1 MAHIFFDFDSTLVSI
16 ETLDVLINSKLK
28 SETQKAEVEEITQQG
43 MAGKLP
49 LFESLSKRLAVV
61 QIHRTHIQKFS
72 DSLPQKLTHNIV
84 QTIHTLQNKGH
95 VVHILSGGFKDYM
108 QPCAKALNIPL
119 KNIHA
124 NTLTYNEDGYV
135 IGLDQ
140 SNPLCQNGGK
150 SKTIQK
156 QNITETCIMVG
167 DGYTDLEA
175 FKDKACTHF
184 IGFGIHTQRDIIKKE
199 AKHFAQTMD
208 EFNHILNALI
218 TK

>member
-135 IGLDQ
+135 IDSSLIDTL
-140 SNPLCQNGGK
+140 S
-150 SKTIQK
+150 SSSTYTI
-156 QNITETCIMVG
+156 NW
-167 DGYTDLEA
+167 DGYESENHGLIMGELVERYVYSYLYCGGEFYDVVDFDSEEYKV
-175 FKDKACTHF
+175 FPQWCDPEEVS
-184 IGFGIHTQRDIIKKE
+184 IGDI
-199 AKHFAQTMD
+199 D
-208 EFNHILNALI
+208 NDYG
-218 TK
+218 